1 VVDRLA
7 GMKGVT
13 GGELRGGRRLREDW
27 ELELRWLPIGF
38 ERWGGSARS
47 RGVGRWHW
55 MDWGG
60 PARDEW
66 DRSVA
71 AAELAGDEADGLPP
85 SIAGYGSTKGMA

>member
-1 VVDRLA
+1 MVERVA
-7 GMKGVT
+7 GTKGVA
-13 GGELRGGRRLREDW
+13 GGELRGGRWLLVDRG
-27 ELELRWLPIGF
+27 LELRWLPIGF

-47 RGVGRWHW
+47 RVIGRWHW

-71 AAELAGDEADGLPP
+71 VAPLYGDREDGLPLL
-85 SIAGYGSTKGMA
+85 IAVYGSTRGMA